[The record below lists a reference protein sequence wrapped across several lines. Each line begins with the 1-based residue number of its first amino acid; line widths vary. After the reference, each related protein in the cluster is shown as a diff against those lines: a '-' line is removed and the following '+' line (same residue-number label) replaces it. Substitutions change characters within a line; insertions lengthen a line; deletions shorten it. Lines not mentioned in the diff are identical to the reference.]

1 MRDLSTLAKLLAEE
15 DIHVVHRQQ
24 ETAMFDVK
32 NRELSLPIWKEM
44 SKDIQDLM
52 TCHEVGHALWTPL
65 EQLEKAQ
72 EENIEFS
79 FVNILEDVRIE
90 KKVQDKYLGSVRIF
104 NRGYQELIGNNFF
117 GTKGRD
123 ISKLNLIDR
132 INLHY
137 KHHNNISFSDDE
149 MVWVEKANQT
159 VTPDDVLELAK
170 ELYQFMQDNQNSQG
184 QENQEDFSD
193 MSAMMAPSGNQEI
206 SDGGDSQESLDS
218 STSSSNSNENSDGEK
233 DGNSNSG
240 SSSDESDDDNND
252 ATSDGDKTDIE
263 ENSTDSSSSD
273 EKSEDSDSDV
283 ESKDNVAE
291 SQSEGSHGGEAE
303 TITATTD
310 SSSKESSK
318 EMLDVDAK
326 DRVYAFIPKI
336 NLKEAIIDY
345 KTIMDI
351 WNKHYTGMSD
361 RTWFDKSLSDLDT
374 FTKDNKKTV
383 SYMVKEFEMKKAAD
397 QYARASTSKTGSLDM
412 GRLHTYKYNDDL
424 FKKVTTLPGA
434 TNHGLVLFL
443 DWSGSMAYN
452 LQGTLNQLYNL
463 IWFCKRT
470 QIPFEVFAFTDQY
483 SGDNKLSNFKP
494 GDLIV
499 EGCNLL
505 QFFSSKMNNK
515 ELYKMMHNL
524 NMYAGSWTRDYFMK
538 YGAPRGLDLGGTPLG
553 QAAACALE
561 FVPKYKKETGVQ
573 KINTVFLTDGAGC
586 KLDRVYHINTNLRTG
601 DTYNGYQYVSWAMD
615 LVLKDNMTNTTL
627 FGKDYNRDIT
637 AMLLELL
644 RKRVPEMNIVNF
656 FVAGSGRSGRVCKN
670 AVRRIVRDKSE
681 DWVVTVQKTKEVLKI
696 INKENVGIFNNVDGF
711 DQVYLLPGL
720 NNMIGDESLDVQV
733 GASKAQL
740 KRAFGKMANGKL
752 SNRPL
757 LNNFVKMVA

>member
-15 DIHVVHRQQ
+15 DINVVHKKQ

-52 TCHEVGHALWTPL
+52 TIHEVGHALWTPL
-65 EQLEKAQ
+65 EQLEKANK
-72 EENIEFS
+72 ENIEFS
-79 FVNILEDVRIE
+79 FVNVLEDVRIE

-193 MSAMMAPSGNQEI
+193 MSAMMAPSDNQEI

-553 QAAACALE
+553 QAAAFALE

-586 KLDRVYHINTNLRTG
+586 KLDRVYHINTNLRTD

-627 FGKDYNRDIT
+627 FGKDYNRDTT

-670 AVRRIVRDKSE
+670 AIRRIVRDKSE

-752 SNRPL
+752 ANRPL